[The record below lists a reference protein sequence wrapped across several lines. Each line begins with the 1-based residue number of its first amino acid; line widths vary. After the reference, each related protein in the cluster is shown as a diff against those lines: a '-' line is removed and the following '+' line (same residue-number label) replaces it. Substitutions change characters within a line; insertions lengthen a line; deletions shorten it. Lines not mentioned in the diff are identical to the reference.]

1 MGIRLFSFM
10 MSLVFT
16 NTQVL
21 ELFQFMIS
29 HVFTNVLVLELF
41 QFFSL
46 PERKNY
52 DC

>member
-1 MGIRLFSFM
+1 M

-46 PERKNY
+46 PEWKNY